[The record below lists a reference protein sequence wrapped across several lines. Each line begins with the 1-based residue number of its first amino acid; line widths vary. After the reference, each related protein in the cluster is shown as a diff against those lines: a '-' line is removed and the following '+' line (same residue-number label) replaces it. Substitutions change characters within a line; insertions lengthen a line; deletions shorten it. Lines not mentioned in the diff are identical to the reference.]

1 MTTAHPTRVDLER
14 LAAAAALG
22 VPGVAYLRPGLAGL
36 LRGAPAQRQRGSGGV
51 RARATDD
58 PRTWRIEVH
67 LAVVRGHRALDVT
80 RAVRAAVEA
89 ATTGAGAGR
98 PAGVTVTVTGVV

>member
-1 MTTAHPTRVDLER
+1 MTTAHPTRTYLER

-22 VPGVAYLRPGLAGL
+22 VPGVAYLRPGLADL
-36 LRGAPAQRQRGSGGV
+36 LRGSPAQRQGGSGGV

-58 PRTWRIEVH
+58 PPAWRIEVH

-89 ATTGAGAGR
+89 ATTRAATGR
-98 PAGVTVTVTGVV
+98 PAVVSVTVTGVV